1 MRRQRPL
8 SQRTPHTLLPVIAEQ
23 IPDATPRHLNEIA
36 FELDRMPWIDDAI
49 RAEIRRMVA
58 LRRGE
63 IQAHAMAARQLDR
76 IRSLSAR
83 LDTEIDRLIEG
94 WQALSTIDNDALTA
108 SLNHSRLILFLTS
121 GCAVAGALA
130 IAWLY
135 VGRRVVRRI
144 TAIETSMRTIAAG
157 DFDAQI
163 PAGGTD
169 EVTRM
174 AEALAVFRDAMR
186 RLAHLAHHDPLT
198 GLLNRNGLT
207 TVGATLIRDHTPGA
221 LIYFNLESFKDI
233 NDTFGHDSG
242 DHILVEVAARLRTV
256 AAEPWLLA
264 RLGGDD
270 FAILAPDCDEAT
282 ALTHAA
288 LIQGALTVPITSD
301 VLTVDLRAAIGVVA
315 YPAFGVTPHELLQRA
330 DMAMNAARTHED
342 APIRLYEPALGTT
355 AEHRKTVRAE
365 LRQALDGGQFHLA
378 FQPKIEIASNQVIG
392 VEALIR
398 WAHLQRGAIP
408 PCDFIPIAERSGL
421 IQPLGAWVLE
431 QSCHQAVAWAK
442 QGIDLS
448 VAVNFSAS
456 QFLQPDVVKQVK
468 HILRETGLPPER
480 LEIEI
485 TESVFL
491 RGETD
496 VLHRLRRLRDC
507 GIGLALDDFG
517 TGYSSLSYL
526 KRLPVSC
533 LKIDQSFVRDMFL
546 RDDDT
551 RVTSAIIRM
560 AHDLGLSVVAEG
572 IESDLQLD
580 FFREAGCDIGQGYL
594 FARPM
599 AAAAIAAFIDGDTG
613 PGNKPCDA

>member
-1 MRRQRPL
+1 MGDVPDTRAPHRRRAILFGIRAKLWLAFGVVAAMTVVASAIALRSFGTASDTLDCIAQRHLPAMVALNRVAQQGNLLLSTVPPLIYAESLDSLKKHERAVTLAEEAFISAQTQTRAALEQFGGGDKLDAINGLSSRIGAHLQILQSAMEHGWRLRTQLDTLMRRQRPL
-8 SQRTPHTLLPVIAEQ
+8 SQRTPHILLPVIAEQ

-83 LDTEIDRLIEG
+83 LDTEIDRLIED

-144 TAIETSMRTIAAG
+144 TAIKTSMRTIAAG

-174 AEALAVFRDAMR
+174 EEALAVFRDAMR

-207 TVGATLIRDHTPGA
+207 TVGAILIRDHTPGA

-233 NDTFGHDSG
+233 NYTFGHDSG

-264 RLGGDD
+264 RLGGND

-301 VLTVDLRAAIGVVA
+301 VLTVDLRAVIGVVA

-342 APIRLYEPALGTT
+342 APIR
-355 AEHRKTVRAE
+355 
-365 LRQALDGGQFHLA
+365 
-378 FQPKIEIASNQVIG
+378 
-392 VEALIR
+392 
-398 WAHLQRGAIP
+398 WAHLQCGAIP

-421 IQPLGAWVLE
+421 IQPLD
-431 QSCHQAVAWAK
+431 S
-442 QGIDLS
+442 
-448 VAVNFSAS
+448 
-456 QFLQPDVVKQVK
+456 
-468 HILRETGLPPER
+468 GLIKVR
-480 LEIEI
+480 
-485 TESVFL
+485 SR
-491 RGETD
+491 RGG
-496 VLHRLRRLRDC
+496 VPR
-507 GIGLALDDFG
+507 
-517 TGYSSLSYL
+517 
-526 KRLPVSC
+526 
-533 LKIDQSFVRDMFL
+533 
-546 RDDDT
+546 
-551 RVTSAIIRM
+551 
-560 AHDLGLSVVAEG
+560 
-572 IESDLQLD
+572 
-580 FFREAGCDIGQGYL
+580 
-594 FARPM
+594 
-599 AAAAIAAFIDGDTG
+599 
-613 PGNKPCDA
+613 